1 MEVVVDI
8 LHWSTLEFVSAAEL
22 AIGGCKNIFPDL

>member
-1 MEVVVDI
+1 MEEVVDI
-8 LHWSTLEFVSAAEL
+8 LHWSTLKFASALL

>member
-8 LHWSTLEFVSAAEL
+8 LHSSTLKFLSAEL
-22 AIGGCKNIFPDL
+22 AIGGCKNILSHL